1 MVANAGRQEGTPLI
15 FLSPTQILDL
25 TTGSLIH
32 PMDCPLIWLRGDLCQ
47 LKGPKLDLVHNISM
61 PTGTSALRLLLDKA
75 EGILHENIGPAILA
89 WSSMYGLNLYSK
101 WMDELRHFNLPVLY
115 GPPTAGKTLIAQCA
129 AWMNGCSE
137 LQIASR
143 YFI

>member
-1 MVANAGRQEGTPLI
+1 
-15 FLSPTQILDL
+15 
-25 TTGSLIH
+25 
-32 PMDCPLIWLRGDLCQ
+32 MDCPLIWLRGDLCQ